1 MDITNR
7 ILKTE
12 NVKWKE
18 LLPIQGKNFKELNE
32 ASYLKLKHS
41 IKANSFIAPFA
52 VWQAKDGKI
61 YTLDG
66 VHRCRVLLDLEN
78 EGVVIPVTL
87 PANFIDAKDRKE
99 AAKLL
104 LVYSSAYAKVTDEG
118 LYEFLNIEGLDFDEL
133 KLEIDI
139 SDLDLDKF
147 EDGYMKNENTTEK
160 GLELNRVFNVVIDC
174 KDETEQ
180 QEQYEKLTGMGIVCR
195 VLTL

>member
-1 MDITNR
+1 MNIENR

-18 LLPIQGKNFKELNE
+18 LLPIQGKNFKELSE

-41 IKANSFIAPFA
+41 MKENQFIAPFA

-118 LYEFLNIEGLDFDEL
+118 LYEFLNLEGLDFDEL
-133 KLEIDI
+133 KLETDI
-139 SDLDLDKF
+139 PDMDLERF
-147 EDGYMKNENTTEK
+147 EKGYMPENKEK
-160 GLELNRVFNVVIDC
+160 EIDELELQNEC
-174 KDETEQ
+174 PSCHYKW
-180 QEQYEKLTGMGIVCR
+180 
-195 VLTL
+195 